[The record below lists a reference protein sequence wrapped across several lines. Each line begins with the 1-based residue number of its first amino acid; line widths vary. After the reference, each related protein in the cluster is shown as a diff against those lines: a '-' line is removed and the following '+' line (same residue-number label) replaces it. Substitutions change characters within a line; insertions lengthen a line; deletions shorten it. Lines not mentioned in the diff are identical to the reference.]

1 MSDASTI
8 TSPTPDPDAALLAR
22 ARSGDFAAFE
32 ELVTQYERA
41 IFSVTLRILN
51 NRADAEEIVQE
62 TFLSV
67 VQHLDRFEGRSSF
80 RTWLFRIATNHAL
93 KRLRKRRGLRT
104 TSLDGAGTG
113 EGAGDDAPLPH
124 PQTIAPWK
132 TDPLALASAGET
144 REILDRAIGA
154 LPEKYRLV
162 FLLRDV
168 QGLSTE
174 ETAEALGLTLSNTKV
189 RLLRAR
195 LMLREDLTRQFGDPE
210 RRLAP
215 HEH

>member
-1 MSDASTI
+1 MSEAPAT
-8 TSPTPDPDAALLAR
+8 TPPDPDAALLAR
-22 ARSGDFAAFE
+22 ARSGDFGAFE
-32 ELVTQYERA
+32 QLVTQYERS
-41 IFSVTLRILN
+41 IFSVTMRILG
-51 NRADAEEIVQE
+51 NRADAQEIVQD

-67 VQHLDRFEGRSSF
+67 LQHLEGFEGRSSF

-104 TSLDGAGTG
+104 TSLDGP
-113 EGAGDDAPLPH
+113 AGDESGDRAPLPH

-132 TDPLALASAGET
+132 SDPLSLASAAET
-144 REILDRAIGA
+144 REILDRAMNA

-174 ETAEALGLTLSNTKV
+174 ETAEALSLTLSNTKV

-215 HEH
+215 HKH

>member
-1 MSDASTI
+1 MSDAAAI
-8 TSPTPDPDAALLAR
+8 TPPDPDAALLAR

-32 ELVTQYERA
+32 QLVTQYERS
-41 IFSVTLRILN
+41 IFSATMRILG
-51 NRADAEEIVQE
+51 NRADAQEIVQD

-67 VQHLDRFEGRSSF
+67 LQHLEGFEGRSTF

-104 TSLDGAGTG
+104 TSLDGSCDD
-113 EGAGDDAPLPH
+113 ESGDPAPLPH

-132 TDPLALASAGET
+132 TDPLALASAAET
-144 REILDRAIGA
+144 REILDRAMNA

-168 QGLSTE
+168 QGLSTQ
-174 ETAEALGLTLSNTKV
+174 ETAEALSLTLSNTKV

-210 RRLAP
+210 QRLAP

>member
-1 MSDASTI
+1 MADTAAT
-8 TSPTPDPDAALLAR
+8 TTPPAPDPDAALLAR

-51 NRADAEEIVQE
+51 NRADAEEIVQD

-67 VQHLDRFEGRSSF
+67 VQHLDRFEGRSTF

-93 KRLRKRRGLRT
+93 KRLRKRRGLKT
-104 TSLDGAGTG
+104 TSLDGSGA
-113 EGAGDDAPLPH
+113 GAGDDAPLPH
-124 PQTIAPWK
+124 PETIAPWK
-132 TDPLALASAGET
+132 TDPLALALAGET
-144 REILDRAIGA
+144 REILDQAIGA

-210 RRLAP
+210 QRLAP